1 MIYVTSS
8 SKGEQDVARL
18 NDHRRAPWLPVA
30 GTGAGRLLGQEESAA
45 PAPAA
50 APPPLHRT
58 GGRRQ
63 VQSMGTEQLRE
74 SASQALRENRMYAPA
89 GDNAIEYYLA
99 LRDKT
104 PDDASVK
111 SALTDLLPYTL
122 IAAEQHL
129 GREDYTEAQR
139 LVALIEKVDAS
150 APALPR
156 LKDGG
161 WGVQNAP
168 SAPRPKPR
176 GQEGRRGPQQA
187 ADRTAA
193 PGRAACQEADAAK
206 QIAAQQDAA
215 RRDNERQEAERQAAA
230 RRAEAAAGR
239 RPAGQCRT
247 PGRGSSGRCGAE
259 PAPGQHPAPRYPSEA
274 LRAGTSGEVLV
285 EITVGTDGSVT
296 NARVLRA
303 TPSRV
308 FDREA
313 MNAVKRWRFEPVSA
327 PVTTAVPWYSP
338 RAAPDRKRGRRGLS
352 RFRPAMRTRPG
363 MSGRVRSG
371 ELSIRRCSAGSR
383 AASTWNRPSA
393 CRPGS
398 SHADL
403 LRR

>member
-1 MIYVTSS
+1 MSHVSTITAARRWLL
-8 SKGEQDVARL
+8 VAL
-18 NDHRRAPWLPVA
+18 ALA
-30 GTGAGRLLGQEESAA
+30 LAACSGKEESAA

-50 APPPLHRT
+50 APAAAVPAAPVVAAK
-58 GGRRQ
+58 

-156 LKDGG
+156 LKEGLAK
-161 WGVQNAP
+161 GVENA
-168 SAPRPKPR
+168 AKRTETEAEKAKKDAEDR
-176 GQEGRRGPQQA
+176 TKQQA
-187 ADRTAA
+187 EQQRLTEQ
-193 PGRAACQEADAAK
+193 RAKEADAAK

-230 RRAEAAAGR
+230 RRDAEQKQQQAAAQQASAAR
-239 RPAGQCRT
+239 QAAAAAAPTLRPVST
-247 PGRGSSGRCGAE
+247 
-259 PAPGQHPAPRYPSEA
+259 PAPRYPAEA
-274 LRAGTSGEVLV
+274 LRSGTSGEVLV
-285 EITVGTDGSVT
+285 EITVGTDGSVVS
-296 NARVLRA
+296 ARVLRA
-303 TPSRV
+303 TSGRT

-313 MNAVKRWRFEPVSA
+313 LNAVKRWRFEPVNA
-327 PVTTAVPWYSP
+327 PVTTRRTLVF
-338 RAAPDRKRGRRGLS
+338 APGG
-352 RFRPAMRTRPG
+352 
-363 MSGRVRSG
+363 
-371 ELSIRRCSAGSR
+371 
-383 AASTWNRPSA
+383 
-393 CRPGS
+393 
-398 SHADL
+398 
-403 LRR
+403 

>member
-1 MIYVTSS
+1 MSHVSTITA
-8 SKGEQDVARL
+8 AR
-18 NDHRRAPWLPVA
+18 RWLPVA
-30 GTGAGRLLGQEESAA
+30 LALALAACSGKEETPAPAPGAA
-45 PAPAA
+45 PAATAPAA
-50 APPPLHRT
+50 PAVAAK
-58 GGRRQ
+58 

-129 GREDYTEAQR
+129 GREDFTEAQR

-156 LKDGG
+156 LKDGLAK
-161 WGVQNAP
+161 GVQNAAKRTEAEAEKAKKDAEDR
-168 SAPRPKPR
+168 SK
-176 GQEGRRGPQQA
+176 QQTEQQRLA
-187 ADRTAA
+187 EQ
-193 PGRAACQEADAAK
+193 RAKEADAAK
-206 QIAAQQDAA
+206 QIAAQQDAT

-230 RRAEAAAGR
+230 RREAEQKQQQAAAQQASAAR
-239 RPAGQCRT
+239 QAAAPAAAAPNLRPVST
-247 PGRGSSGRCGAE
+247 
-259 PAPGQHPAPRYPSEA
+259 PAPRYPAEA

-285 EITVGTDGSVT
+285 EITVGTDGSVI

-313 MNAVKRWRFEPVSA
+313 LNAVKRWRFEPVGA
-327 PVTTAVPWYSP
+327 PVTTRRTLVF
-338 RAAPDRKRGRRGLS
+338 APGG
-352 RFRPAMRTRPG
+352 
-363 MSGRVRSG
+363 
-371 ELSIRRCSAGSR
+371 
-383 AASTWNRPSA
+383 
-393 CRPGS
+393 
-398 SHADL
+398 
-403 LRR
+403 